1 MENNISSLAKKYIK
15 WGQDYLDETHGSF
28 VALTTGMDVEE
39 DTQNEEFRNSL
50 KEEIL
55 KDSTVNNCWWKT
67 ESYGH
72 TLWLLF

>member
-1 MENNISSLAKKYIK
+1 
-15 WGQDYLDETHGSF
+15 
-28 VALTTGMDVEE
+28 MDVEE
-39 DTQNEEFRNSL
+39 DTQNEEFRKSL

-55 KDSTVNNCWWKT
+55 KDTTVNNCWWET